1 MATVRVVCVSDQLFE
16 KSGMLEKN
24 GIAKYKNLS
33 VEWLIL
39 ESDISSSNLPNSFSK
54 VAGLKQYGG
63 SVFRNLSNI

>member
-1 MATVRVVCVSDQLFE
+1 
-16 KSGMLEKN
+16 MLEKN

>member
-16 KSGMLEKN
+16 KSRGMLEKN
-24 GIAKYKNLS
+24 GIAKHKNLS

-54 VAGLKQYGG
+54 VKQ
-63 SVFRNLSNI
+63 